1 MEVDGDDNDFD
12 TVYKHRLDDEISNL
26 KDDDNEDRKITNY
39 ILWIFNSIFIDSRKY
54 ILFLKNNKKIPIT
67 FARIIIILSHIQ
79 LNYRRK
85 L

>member
-39 ILWIFNSIFIDSRKY
+39 IL
-54 ILFLKNNKKIPIT
+54 
-67 FARIIIILSHIQ
+67 
-79 LNYRRK
+79 
-85 L
+85 